1 MKLGERMR
9 TARKAKAM
17 SLEDVSKKIGIT
29 RQTMSRYENSV
40 IVNIPTEKVE
50 AIAKVLDVT
59 PAYLMGWTDDPENN
73 KFDPFAE
80 SMRDTWADPG
90 DREFAQPM
98 LELAKKNEREMPAL
112 NEKEKALNTLL
123 NEHGLNLQ
131 KYTTKGVLTDYGL
144 VGREGG
150 MSFSVDKF
158 NSLME
163 AIEDSILRIYVRFA
177 NEGEPEWLQQRRNK
191 HYGLSDMEE

>member
-1 MKLGERMR
+1 MTTGARIKERRKELGIS
-9 TARKAKAM
+9 ADALA
-17 SLEDVSKKIGIT
+17 VKIGVSRST
-29 RQTMSRYENSV
+29 VFRYESGFIEKIPSSV
-40 IVNIPTEKVE
+40 LATISKALKV
-50 AIAKVLDVT
+50 T
-59 PAYLMGWTDDPENN
+59 HPYLLGWTDDPENN

-131 KYTTKGVLTDYGL
+131 KYTTKGVLTDYGF